1 MHGDAT
7 TVLGS
12 IELTELHR
20 IYTDVCNELDIV
32 PTDEWRRDV
41 VAAVVMD
48 LVHSGEREMGA
59 IHQFT
64 DRWRNFR
71 FAGSVGRSVRKTG
84 ADAHPA
90 LRHEVDAI

>member
-1 MHGDAT
+1 MYGDAT

-20 IYTDVCNELDIV
+20 IYKDVCNELDIV

-48 LVHSGEREMGA
+48 CPLWRARNGRYSSVHGQVAELPVPRVRREIRPEDGSRCA
-59 IHQFT
+59 SCFT
-64 DRWRNFR
+64 
-71 FAGSVGRSVRKTG
+71 S
-84 ADAHPA
+84 
-90 LRHEVDAI
+90 